1 MIILNKKALAK
12 KYLIMILEALKLN
25 IITFIALAY
34 NGSGLA
40 KAASRKPGFRSIC
53 PAAFGN
59 TMLAVRGG

>member
-34 NGSGLA
+34 NGSGIA
-40 KAASRKPGFRSIC
+40 EGGKQKARIPQYMSCRFWQYHVSGS
-53 PAAFGN
+53 
-59 TMLAVRGG
+59 